1 MRFFATRLD
10 ARLGKR
16 HHRRRRF
23 CATRPSWRILFL
35 DALGAF
41 VVWAF
46 SLDSFLFRKIFF
58 RKPEKNIFPYCTDEN
73 ALRKARTLGST
84 GGLRSSAPRSNLQL
98 ARSSAFVRPVSRFHA
113 AHHAASGRRHSWTTR
128 ERTSERRASAS
139 RPPPRPAV
147 RPRVA
152 RFRSRARPLARIRT
166 RRRRSVE
173 RASSRKQRARGP
185 GNAGRTRARDARGAF
200 GAVDFEAKVA
210 SRRSEARRTRGR
222 FRRRAIPRAR
232 ASVEAVSREGFV
244 CDRLRHH
251 EAAGALED
259 AQAVHDYQEP

>member
-1 MRFFATRLD
+1 MKTRFERR
-10 ARLGKR
+10 ARLGR
-16 HHRRRRF
+16 PVGSGRALRGQTSSWRVLSPSCLTAGFASWRGTSRCVGATTQLDHTRTHIREARVGF
-23 CATRPSWRILFL
+23 ETPPATRGQAQGRAVQL
-35 DALGAF
+35 AG
-41 VVWAF
+41 
-46 SLDSFLFRKIFF
+46 
-58 RKPEKNIFPYCTDEN
+58 
-73 ALRKARTLGST
+73 
-84 GGLRSSAPRSNLQL
+84 SSA
-98 ARSSAFVRPVSRFHA
+98 
-113 AHHAASGRRHSWTTR
+113 
-128 ERTSERRASAS
+128 RANPD
-139 RPPPRPAV
+139 PPA
-147 RPRVA
+147 
-152 RFRSRARPLARIRT
+152 T
-166 RRRRSVE
+166 SVE

-185 GNAGRTRARDARGAF
+185 GNAGRTRARDASGAF

>member
-1 MRFFATRLD
+1 MTKYLLPVPMKTRFERR
-10 ARLGKR
+10 ARSGR
-16 HHRRRRF
+16 PVGSGRRS
-23 CATRPSWRILFL
+23 AVKPPV
-35 DALGAF
+35 GAF
-41 VVWAF
+41 
-46 SLDSFLFRKIFF
+46 FR
-58 RKPEKNIFPYCTDEN
+58 R
-73 ALRKARTLGST
+73 LVL
-84 GGLRSSAPRSNLQL
+84 
-98 ARSSAFVRPVSRFHA
+98 RPVSRRGA

-185 GNAGRTRARDARGAF
+185 GNAGRTRARDASGAF

-222 FRRRAIPRAR
+222 FRRRAVPRAR